1 MEDTKMNG
9 PRLCAFV
16 GWLAS
21 AAAWSHRDGRGVL
34 YDCLNV
40 GKPSTSTLSKD
51 AVLLLVRPECI
62 AKSESERTLV
72 RSRAGSDGGDMGG
85 DIDIAYTT
93 SNAPRLEGSRTVG
106 PERPLPCKQ
115 RASGSNQPATE
126 ERLK

>member
-93 SNAPRLEGSRTVG
+93 SNAPLGRKQDG
-106 PERPLPCKQ
+106 RP
-115 RASGSNQPATE
+115 
-126 ERLK
+126 